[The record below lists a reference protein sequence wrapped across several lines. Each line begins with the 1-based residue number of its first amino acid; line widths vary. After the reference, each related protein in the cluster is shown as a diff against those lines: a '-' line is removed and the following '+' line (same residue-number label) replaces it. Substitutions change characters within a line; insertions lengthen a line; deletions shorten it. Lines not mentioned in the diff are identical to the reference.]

1 MPIEQ
6 KGNNA
11 GEWLDAAQVCHL
23 MGLSRGG
30 LQGRIARGEFPAA
43 GRRRGKKHFWNADLI
58 PIETARPAPA
68 QRGPYSRAAPNGDTG
83 TPPADPEADRIA
95 WASVAADAR
104 ERRAEAARADLLWR
118 EALGPRLL
126 AAE

>member
-1 MPIEQ
+1 MT
-6 KGNNA
+6 
-11 GEWLDAAQVCHL
+11 EWIDAAEVCRR
-23 MGLSRGG
+23 MRLSRGG
-30 LQGRIARGEFPAA
+30 LQGRIRRGDFPAA
-43 GRRRGKKHFWNADLI
+43 GRQQGKAFHWNAAQI
-58 PIETARPAPA
+58 PIDTARPRPA
-68 QRGPYSRAAPNGDTG
+68 AQLGPDTRGTPNGDTG